1 MGTGTIWNE
10 VKQQGPPR
18 KVAAPRLVDMA
29 AKLEEAVMSSMLEVV
44 WDLSTPAAFIV
55 AKLREKDLRE
65 IQALESKCKD
75 QMVPLAFKLARGLK
89 LVPLVAL
96 LLVGR
101 SAVLNSVAK
110 KAADPGGMKKVD
122 TGLNVGAKQVDSLGN
137 LAAKKLDTPL
147 AKKVEPTP
155 VNGLVKKVEGCD
167 DCPGGT
173 LVDLVLGMALAH
185 PSSCPPTR
193 FADKLGKPKSFTE
206 EGEATWMEGPNLHSL
221 SDFDGG
227 MGFKI
232 APKWLEDWKGG
243 GGGSDSEHLKDFSK
257 WDESFTA
264 PKPRQDADDWEE
276 VTSKSRKKS
285 VPLPGL
291 KDMEDKLRKTLSCGG
306 AETENATNLRFF
318 GHKTPTRGDDPDHNC
333 AIARKLLECLLEF
346 RPRLSAHA
354 QSPYLPPLLRA
365 AQASNEFIVS
375 LLLDAGAPV
384 NDRDVDGNT
393 ALHWA
398 LRQAT
403 PLNRRTVNAHVVS
416 QLLEAGASV
425 TIGNKLGATPVHTA
439 AGHGHFEALSLILDK
454 DAGGVNVM
462 AATKETPLHYAVK
475 NNHVACSY
483 LLLKHG
489 ANRNVASLRNQKP
502 LQLAPSVEMRVLLT
516 MDDKIIKE
524 QSWESLKEMLVQ
536 ASSPV
541 SPLFSLTYLQPQS
554 SFPSQFPSIADSTSK
569 SYFPSSFSQVRF
581 PQSSSVSS
589 QIGSSSPLQLF
600 QPNPSSSLSFSESVS
615 RPPVLSQSY
624 PFSRPL
630 SQDGNPFDWLAPQTQ
645 SINGQE
651 VGRTSDRE
659 LIKETVNLPQYKTVM
674 CRFYTS
680 SEGCGWG
687 SKCHFAHSEEELM
700 SADRIDSS
708 EYRIGASQGDIN
720 GDQLLKNFKT
730 KLCTHNEKTGKC
742 PHGSKCT
749 FAHGPG
755 ELRGTLFAPS
765 SARPI
770 VKTEV
775 RPSTPNSQ
783 GSSLTSEKGDDYISA
798 RKIFV
803 GGIPHFVQSEELWEF
818 FEQEFGKVV
827 DAVVIS
833 GIDPDGK
840 SRSRGFGFVVF
851 EQPKPAEIAV
861 QRHYLPFRGKKVEV
875 KRAMARIDYGD
886 EPKLNSPTSP
896 TGNSSYFV
904 PTAPGSGSLRFS
916 PPSPA
921 GETVEEVFQVPQQAW
936 SLPPLAVDSGSTNAP
951 ADIIHT
957 SSRNTSTLFPDRNIL
972 PQGSPYN
979 SSHLLPDSSN
989 HLLAYHS
996 APTLSQNEG
1005 SRIANGSFP
1014 VQDSGNYFHSFG
1026 HLFPQSS
1033 SHSLDS
1039 VLATERDSFLEPV
1052 GASLSQHPFISPSQ
1066 PHAMPGFLHSHPLDS
1081 VSLPYSNGNIA
1092 AHPLNRSVDPGSQSF
1107 YSNLPGTSSY
1117 ATTNGSSQDGVNDE
1131 EEFSELLAMLQ
1142 GGML

>member
-1 MGTGTIWNE
+1 MREGSTLAVEAAERMGTGTIWNE
-10 VKQQGPPR
+10 VKQQGTPR
-18 KVAAPRLVDMA
+18 KAAAPRLVDMA
-29 AKLEEAVMSSMLEVV
+29 AKLEEAVMSSRLEVA

-65 IQALESKCKD
+65 IQALELKCKD
-75 QMVPLAFKLARGLK
+75 QMVPLAFKLAKGLK

-101 SAVLNSVAK
+101 GAVLNSVAK

-155 VNGLVKKVEGCD
+155 VSGLVKKVEGCD

-227 MGFKI
+227 MGFEI

-285 VPLPGL
+285 VSLPGL

-354 QSPYLPPLLRA
+354 QSPFLPPLLRA
-365 AQASNEFIVS
+365 AQASNEFFVS

-524 QSWESLKEMLVQ
+524 QSWEGLKEMLVQ

-541 SPLFSLTYLQPQS
+541 SPLFSLNYLQPQS
-554 SFPSQFPSIADSTSK
+554 PFPSQFPSIADSTSK

-630 SQDGNPFDWLAPQTQ
+630 SQDGNPFDWLAPQIQ
-645 SINGQE
+645 SFNGQE
-651 VGRTSDRE
+651 VGRSSDRE

-770 VKTEV
+770 VKTE
-775 RPSTPNSQ
+775 
-783 GSSLTSEKGDDYISA
+783 
-798 RKIFV
+798 
-803 GGIPHFVQSEELWEF
+803 
-818 FEQEFGKVV
+818 
-827 DAVVIS
+827 
-833 GIDPDGK
+833 
-840 SRSRGFGFVVF
+840 
-851 EQPKPAEIAV
+851 PKPAEIAV

-886 EPKLNSPTSP
+886 EPKPNSPTSP
-896 TGNSSYFV
+896 TGNSSYFL

-916 PPSPA
+916 PSSPA

-989 HLLAYHS
+989 HPLAYHS
-996 APTLSQNEG
+996 APTLSQNEV

-1014 VQDSGNYFHSFG
+1014 VQDSGNYYSFG

-1039 VLATERDSFLEPV
+1039 VLATERGSFLEPV
-1052 GASLSQHPFISPSQ
+1052 GASLSRHPFISPSH
-1066 PHAMPGFLHSHPLDS
+1066 PHSMPGFLHSHPLDS
-1081 VSLPYSNGNIA
+1081 VPLPYSNGNIA

-1142 GGML
+1142 GGTL

>member
-1 MGTGTIWNE
+1 MREGSTPAVEAAERMGTGTIWNE

-18 KVAAPRLVDMA
+18 KAAAPQLVDMA
-29 AKLEEAVMSSMLEVV
+29 AKLEEAVMSSRLEVA

-75 QMVPLAFKLARGLK
+75 QMVPLAFKLAKGLK

-101 SAVLNSVAK
+101 GAVLNSVAK
-110 KAADPGGMKKVD
+110 KAADPGGVKKVD

-155 VNGLVKKVEGCD
+155 VSGLVKKVEGCD

-206 EGEATWMEGPNLHSL
+206 EGEEGPNLHSL

-227 MGFKI
+227 MGFEI

-354 QSPYLPPLLRA
+354 QSPFLPPLLRA
-365 AQASNEFIVS
+365 AQASNEFFVS

-439 AGHGHFEALSLILDK
+439 AGHGHFEALSLILNK

-541 SPLFSLTYLQPQS
+541 SPLFSVTYLQPQS
-554 SFPSQFPSIADSTSK
+554 PFPSQFPSIADSTSK

-581 PQSSSVSS
+581 PPSSSVSS
-589 QIGSSSPLQLF
+589 QTGSSSPWQLF

-630 SQDGNPFDWLAPQTQ
+630 SQDGNPFDWLARQTQ
-645 SINGQE
+645 SINGRE
-651 VGRTSDRE
+651 VGRSSDRE

-708 EYRIGASQGDIN
+708 EYRIGASQGDVN

-770 VKTEV
+770 VQTE
-775 RPSTPNSQ
+775 
-783 GSSLTSEKGDDYISA
+783 
-798 RKIFV
+798 
-803 GGIPHFVQSEELWEF
+803 
-818 FEQEFGKVV
+818 
-827 DAVVIS
+827 
-833 GIDPDGK
+833 
-840 SRSRGFGFVVF
+840 
-851 EQPKPAEIAV
+851 PKPAEIAV

-896 TGNSSYFV
+896 TGNSSYFL
-904 PTAPGSGSLRFS
+904 PTAPCSGSLRFS
-916 PPSPA
+916 PSSPA

-989 HLLAYHS
+989 HPLAYHS

-1005 SRIANGSFP
+1005 SRIASGSFP

-1033 SHSLDS
+1033 SRSLDS
-1039 VLATERDSFLEPV
+1039 VLVTERDSFLEPV
-1052 GASLSQHPFISPSQ
+1052 GASLSRHPFISPSH
-1066 PHAMPGFLHSHPLDS
+1066 PHSMPVFLHSHPLDS

-1092 AHPLNRSVDPGSQSF
+1092 ARPLNCSVDPGSQSF
-1107 YSNLPGTSSY
+1107 YSNLPGTSSH

-1142 GGML
+1142 GGTL

>member
-1 MGTGTIWNE
+1 MREGSTLAVEAAERMGTGTIWNE
-10 VKQQGPPR
+10 VKQQGTPR
-18 KVAAPRLVDMA
+18 KAAAPRLVDMA
-29 AKLEEAVMSSMLEVV
+29 AKLEEAVMSSRLEVA

-65 IQALESKCKD
+65 IQALELKCKD
-75 QMVPLAFKLARGLK
+75 QMVPLAFKLAKGLK

-101 SAVLNSVAK
+101 GAVLNSVAK

-122 TGLNVGAKQVDSLGN
+122 TALNVGAKQVDSLGN

-155 VNGLVKKVEGCD
+155 VSGLVKKVEGCD

-227 MGFKI
+227 MGFEI
-232 APKWLEDWKGG
+232 APKWLEDWKVG

-257 WDESFTA
+257 WDENFTA

-285 VPLPGL
+285 VSLPGL

-354 QSPYLPPLLRA
+354 QSPFLPPLLRA
-365 AQASNEFIVS
+365 AQASNEFFVS

-524 QSWESLKEMLVQ
+524 QSWEGLKEMLVQ

-541 SPLFSLTYLQPQS
+541 SPLFSLNYLQPQS
-554 SFPSQFPSIADSTSK
+554 PFPSQFPSIADSTSK

-630 SQDGNPFDWLAPQTQ
+630 SQDGNPFDWLTPQIQ

-651 VGRTSDRE
+651 VGRSSDRE

-770 VKTEV
+770 VKTE
-775 RPSTPNSQ
+775 
-783 GSSLTSEKGDDYISA
+783 
-798 RKIFV
+798 
-803 GGIPHFVQSEELWEF
+803 
-818 FEQEFGKVV
+818 
-827 DAVVIS
+827 
-833 GIDPDGK
+833 
-840 SRSRGFGFVVF
+840 
-851 EQPKPAEIAV
+851 PKPAEIAV

-896 TGNSSYFV
+896 TGNSSYFL

-916 PPSPA
+916 PSSPA

-957 SSRNTSTLFPDRNIL
+957 SSRNTSTLFPERNIL

-989 HLLAYHS
+989 HPLAYHS
-996 APTLSQNEG
+996 APTLSQNEV

-1039 VLATERDSFLEPV
+1039 VLATERGSFLEPV
-1052 GASLSQHPFISPSQ
+1052 GASLSRHPFISPSH
-1066 PHAMPGFLHSHPLDS
+1066 PHSMPGFLHSHPLDS

-1142 GGML
+1142 GGTL